1 MPNIDINTPNTVS
14 AAYPD
19 AALHAI
25 EIMQVLITFERSAE
39 SVLTMLVVPWF
50 CWFILFGQSHLQST
64 NTGIQV

>member
-14 AAYPD
+14 AAY

-25 EIMQVLITFERSAE
+25 VIMQVLITFEHSAE
-39 SVLTMLVVPWF
+39 SVLTMFVVPWF
-50 CWFILFGQSHLQST
+50 CWLILFGQKHFQST